1 MKIRRY
7 QQSFHASTVD
17 RPRYLDLIDQ
27 HFDVHPV
34 VAILGPRQCGKTTLA
49 RMYAERYPPIPTTRF
64 DLEDPTDL
72 AALANPKLAL
82 QGLEGLVVIDEIQRA
97 PGLFQ
102 VLRVLVDR
110 PGQRARFLILGSASR
125 DLIRQSS
132 ESLAGRIGHLELA
145 PFGLDEVGCTAL
157 DQLWLRG
164 GYPPSFLARSDAESG
179 QWRKSYVGTFLE
191 RDLPA
196 LGISIPPETLRR
208 FWMML
213 AHYHGQTVN
222 FSELGR
228 SFGAADTT
236 VHRYLD
242 ILTGTFMVRQLH
254 PWFENIGKRQ
264 VKAPKLYL
272 RDSGLFHTLLG
283 IRDKDE
289 LRRHPKLCASWEG
302 LAIESLIRHQG
313 AAEGECYFWSTHSG
327 AELDLLIVVEGRR
340 IGYEVKYTE
349 TPRATRSMQT
359 ARTDLRLDELHLV
372 YPGERCFPLAD
383 GIDAL
388 GLGALA
394 AKALTLRI

>member
-1 MKIRRY
+1 M
-7 QQSFHASTVD
+7 D

-49 RMYAERYPPIPTTRF
+49 RMYAERHPPTPTTRF

-82 QGLEGLVVIDEIQRA
+82 QGLEGLVVIDEIQRI
-97 PGLFQ
+97 PELFQ
-102 VLRVLVDR
+102 VLRLLVDR
-110 PGQRARFLILGSASR
+110 LGQGARFLILGSASR

-132 ESLAGRIGHLELA
+132 ESLAGRIVYLELA
-145 PFGLDEVGCTAL
+145 PFGLDEVGPTAL

-164 GYPPSFLARSDAESG
+164 GYPPSFLARSDAASG
-179 QWRKSYVGTFLE
+179 QWRKSYVSTFLE

-196 LGISIPPETLRR
+196 LGISIPPQTLRR

-242 ILTGTFMVRQLH
+242 ILSGTFMVRQLP

-272 RDSGLFHTLLG
+272 RDSGLFHSLLG
-283 IRDKDE
+283 IRDKDD
-289 LRRHPKLCASWEG
+289 LRRHPKLGASWEG
-302 LAIESLIRHQG
+302 LAIETVIRYHSG
-313 AAEGECYFWSTHSG
+313 AEGECYFWSTHG
-327 AELDLLIVVEGRR
+327 RAELDLLIVAEGRR

-349 TPRATRSMQT
+349 SPRATRSMQT

-372 YPGERCFPLAD
+372 YPGERCFPVAE
-383 GIDAL
+383 GIDAV

-394 AKALTLRI
+394 ARRMDEAKRNPSFGA